1 MLVKENYSLRSSNSF
16 GVAANARYFT
26 EVISQEEIREM
37 FAYKRFQGVDKLWL
51 GGGSNILFIT
61 PSNNNVNLNK
71 EILDFNKEYSIKE
84 YKAILEKYNA
94 KTGYPKIN

>member
-1 MLVKENYSLRSSNSF
+1 MKKFY
-16 GVAANARYFT
+16 
-26 EVISQEEIREM
+26 
-37 FAYKRFQGVDKLWL
+37 
-51 GGGSNILFIT
+51 ILFLLLT
-61 PSNNNVNLNK
+61 ACSFNNNDNLNK